1 MRFEYIFILS
11 MGTILMF
18 VTYAVNV
25 LDYYLSL
32 LSGMSFLLAIVFLIM
47 SMPWL
52 FLISVI
58 VGILFIFAV
67 RFYQKVFDH

>member
-32 LSGMSFLLAIVFLIM
+32 LSGMSFLLALVFLIM

-52 FLISVI
+52 FLISVL
-58 VGILFIFAV
+58 VGIIFIFAV
-67 RFYQKVFDH
+67 RVYQKVFDH

>member
-25 LDYYLSL
+25 LDYYLSV
-32 LSGMSFLLAIVFLIM
+32 LSGIAFLLALVSLMMGLPWFFLLGATIGG
-47 SMPWL
+47 L
-52 FLISVI
+52 FI
-58 VGILFIFAV
+58 VGARL
-67 RFYQKVFDH
+67 YQKIYDH

>member
-1 MRFEYIFILS
+1 
-11 MGTILMF
+11 MF

-32 LSGMSFLLAIVFLIM
+32 LSGMSFLLALVFLIM

-52 FLISVI
+52 FLISVLI
-58 VGILFIFAV
+58 GILFIFAV
-67 RFYQKVFDH
+67 RVYKKVFDH